1 LNLSVI
7 EQSLLEK
14 LVEALRCMP
23 GVGRKSAQRIAHYLL
38 QRDRDGAKYLSE
50 LMADA
55 MERIGNCKRCR
66 NFTENEF
73 CHICMDK
80 KRDDSIICVVEN
92 PSDVDAIEEANF
104 RGIYFVLLGHLSP
117 LDGIG
122 PDDIGLDQFETLLG
136 NKDLKEVILAT
147 NTTVEGEAT
156 AHYISEMVKV
166 RNLKVTRI
174 AHGVPMGGELEFVN
188 SMTIIHA
195 LDDRKVI

>member
-1 LNLSVI
+1 MI

-23 GVGRKSAQRIAHYLL
+23 GVGRKSAQRITHYLL

-55 MERIGNCKRCR
+55 MERIGNCKNCR

-73 CHICMDK
+73 CHICVDK
-80 KRDDSIICVVEN
+80 KRDNSVICVVEN

-122 PDDIGLDQFETLLG
+122 PDDIGLNQFETLLD

-156 AHYISEMVKV
+156 AHYISEMVKAHS
-166 RNLKVTRI
+166 LKVSRI

-188 SMTIIHA
+188 SMTIVHA